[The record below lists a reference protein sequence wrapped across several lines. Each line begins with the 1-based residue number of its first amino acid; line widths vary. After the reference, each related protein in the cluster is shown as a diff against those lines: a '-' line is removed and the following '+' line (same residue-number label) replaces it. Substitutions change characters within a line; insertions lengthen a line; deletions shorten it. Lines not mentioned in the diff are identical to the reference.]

1 MFGHKEN
8 NRKDIKRPSMH
19 SRKCR
24 PKPNPHKPTQ
34 GGTFGSAPVSG
45 KKRDVRKPAEAK
57 KKVNSQAAVGYVDRK
72 SSRAIL

>member
-1 MFGHKEN
+1 MAIGRRHVV
-8 NRKDIKRPSMH
+8 H
-19 SRKCR
+19 A
-24 PKPNPHKPTQ
+24 T
-34 GGTFGSAPVSG
+34 VSG